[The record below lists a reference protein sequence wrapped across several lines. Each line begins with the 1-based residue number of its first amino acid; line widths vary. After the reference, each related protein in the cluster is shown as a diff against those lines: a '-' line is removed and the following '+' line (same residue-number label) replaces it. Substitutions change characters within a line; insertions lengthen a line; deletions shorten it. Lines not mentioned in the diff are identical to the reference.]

1 MCCDYILAFAAL
13 GIAGL
18 FAKQSNGLVKGYIVA
33 VLARGVFHTLGGY
46 LYWMEYMPENF
57 PQSLRSIYPI
67 VYNYSYLLAEG
78 IITVAILMIPAVS
91 GALNQVKKSAVS

>member
-1 MCCDYILAFAAL
+1 
-13 GIAGL
+13 
-18 FAKQSNGLVKGYIVA
+18 
-33 VLARGVFHTLGGY
+33 
-46 LYWMEYMPENF
+46 MPENF